1 MKKKSYYY
9 YSTLN
14 ENDNILFLYEA
25 IVKKQ
30 KIPILFIDD
39 SSNDGTRDKILSLS
53 KKNKMVKFIF
63 RAKRY
68 GIGSAHKE
76 GIFWAYDKKY
86 ESCITMDA
94 DRTHNPLEIK
104 KLLTG
109 LKKDKADIIITS
121 RFIKKNSLEDWPV
134 IRKYITKIRY
144 YLVKIVL
151 NTDLDSSG
159 GFRCYNL
166 KTINKKDFNLAKNNG
181 YFFMIES
188 LFYFQR
194 LKYKIVEFPTK
205 LKYRVSGKSKMRV
218 IDVISSFINLFK
230 LSFFHKS

>member
-1 MKKKSYYY
+1 MTKKIL
-9 YSTLN
+9 TIIPNLN
-14 ENDNILFLYEA
+14 ENDNILFLYNA
-25 IVKKQ
+25 VVKKQ

-63 RAKRY
+63 REKRY

-94 DRTHNPLEIK
+94 DKTHNPFEIK
-104 KLLTG
+104 KLLTK
-109 LKKDKADIIITS
+109 LKKSKADIIITS
-121 RFIKKNSLEDWPV
+121 RFMNKNSLEDWPLL
-134 IRKYITKIRY
+134 RKYITKIRY
-144 YLVKIVL
+144 YLVKIIL

-166 KTINKKDFNLAKNNG
+166 KSIDMKDFNLAKNNG
-181 YFFMIES
+181 YFFLIES
-188 LFYFQR
+188 LFYFQK
-194 LKYKIVEFPTK
+194 LKYKIIEIPTK
-205 LKYRVSGKSKMRV
+205 LKYRVSGKSKMRA
-218 IDVISSFINLFK
+218 IDIISSFLNLFK
-230 LSFFHKS
+230 LSFFYRL

>member
-1 MKKKSYYY
+1 MTKKILTIIP
-9 YSTLN
+9 TLN
-14 ENDNILFLYEA
+14 ENDNILFLYNA
-25 IVKKQ
+25 VVKKQ

-63 RAKRY
+63 REKRY

-94 DRTHNPLEIK
+94 DKTHNPFEIK
-104 KLLTG
+104 KLLTK
-109 LKKDKADIIITS
+109 LKKSKADIIITS
-121 RFIKKNSLEDWPV
+121 RFMNKNSLEDWPLL
-134 IRKYITKIRY
+134 RKYITKIRY
-144 YLVKIVL
+144 YLVKIIL

-166 KTINKKDFNLAKNNG
+166 KSISRKDFNLAKNNG
-181 YFFMIES
+181 YFFLIES
-188 LFYFQR
+188 LFYFQK
-194 LKYKIVEFPTK
+194 LKYKIVEIPTK

-218 IDVISSFINLFK
+218 IDIASSLVNLFK
-230 LSFFHKS
+230 LSIFYKI

>member
-1 MKKKSYYY
+1 M
-9 YSTLN
+9 T
-14 ENDNILFLYEA
+14 
-25 IVKKQ
+25 
-30 KIPILFIDD
+30 
-39 SSNDGTRDKILSLS
+39 
-53 KKNKMVKFIF
+53 
-63 RAKRY
+63 
-68 GIGSAHKE
+68 
-76 GIFWAYDKKY
+76 
-86 ESCITMDA
+86 
-94 DRTHNPLEIK
+94 
-104 KLLTG
+104 
-109 LKKDKADIIITS
+109 
-121 RFIKKNSLEDWPV
+121 V